1 MKLPLRSAQN
11 SRVRLLQITD
21 THLFASEDDS
31 LLSINTEHSFQAVVE
46 AVMEDG
52 YDFDAIISSGD
63 ICQDHS
69 EGAYRKFA
77 KGIACL
83 KQPCFW
89 LPGNHDE
96 QSAMN
101 SVLPSK
107 QIAQEN
113 HVLLGEN
120 WQMILLDSQVVGVP
134 HGRLSESQLELL
146 ENKLK
151 QFPDRHSLVLLHHHS
166 IPAGSAWL
174 DQHILKNSDEFWQ
187 VIDKYSTVKAVV
199 CGHIHQELDKLVN
212 QVRVLATPSTCVQ
225 FKPLC
230 DDFELDD
237 LAPGWRE
244 IELHDDGSITTNVKR
259 LPAGQFLPDFNAAG
273 Y

>member
-1 MKLPLRSAQN
+1 MKLPLRSAQQN
-11 SRVRLLQITD
+11 SVKLLQITD
-21 THLFASEDDS
+21 THLFASDDDS
-31 LLSINTEHSFQAVVE
+31 LLSINTEQSFKAVVE
-46 AVMEDG
+46 AVAQDS

-69 EGAYRKFA
+69 EGAYKKFA
-77 KGIACL
+77 AGIERL

-96 QSAMN
+96 QSAMQ
-101 SVLPSK
+101 SVLPSPQIK
-107 QIAQEN
+107 QES
-113 HVLLGEN
+113 HVLLGDS
-120 WQMILLDSQVVGVP
+120 WQMVLLDSQVVGVP
-134 HGRLSESQLELL
+134 HGRLSDSQLDLL
-146 ENKLK
+146 EQKLTEHS
-151 QFPDRHSLVLLHHHS
+151 DRHCLVLLHHHPV
-166 IPAGSAWL
+166 PAGSAWL

-187 VIDKYSTVKAVV
+187 KIGRFPMVKAVV
-199 CGHIHQELDKLVN
+199 CGHIHQELDKVVK

-225 FKPLC
+225 FKPIS
-230 DDFELDD
+230 DDFALDD

-244 IELHDDGSITTNVKR
+244 LELHDDGTITTQVKR